1 VRAPFDVKRADQ
13 LSTGQFILDQG
24 FDTDG
29 NAQSFDDRVQGK
41 VSAFE
46 LQSAISINFFF
57 VGEIQPVFPIGRS
70 CDRMQQDLP
79 CQVFGSKNHFG
90 QGRRANG
97 KGIDIHEFLHDLTI
111 PHGSIALDLDGK
123 VVVAA
128 GEFSHIE

>member
-1 VRAPFDVKRADQ
+1 MQPAFDGLKQRIGGFRGRIDQLDQAVRAPFDVKRADQ

-57 VGEIQPVFPIGRS
+57 VGEIQPVFPIG
-70 CDRMQQDLP
+70 
-79 CQVFGSKNHFG
+79 
-90 QGRRANG
+90 
-97 KGIDIHEFLHDLTI
+97 
-111 PHGSIALDLDGK
+111 SI
-123 VVVAA
+123 V
-128 GEFSHIE
+128 